1 MLADRLTTSSLTP
14 REVEVLSLVASGNR
28 NKEIAYALSIS
39 EETVQG
45 HMKHILSK
53 LGVNDRT
60 RAAVVAAQR
69 GIIRLR

>member
-1 MLADRLTTSSLTP
+1 MAK
-14 REVEVLSLVASGNR
+14 GCR
-28 NKEIAYALSIS
+28 NKEVATALFIS

-60 RAAVVAAQR
+60 GAAIVAVQR